1 MPTIRANGVE
11 TFYQFDGASRA
22 PTLMLSNSLGA
33 HLGMWDAQVPAFS
46 DRFRVLR
53 YDSRGHGR
61 SSVPPG
67 PYSID
72 DFGRDALALI
82 DGLGLDR
89 VSFCGLSKGGMVGMW
104 LASNAPARLESLVLS
119 NTSARIGA
127 PEIWN
132 SRIEKVRT
140 SGMDAI
146 ADGVL
151 ERWFTS
157 DFRARA
163 PEAVATARRML
174 VATPA
179 AGYVASCAALRD
191 MDQRK
196 TLASIR
202 VRTLVIA
209 GSLDLATPPSHGQ
222 AIAAAIPGARV
233 VELAAAHLSN
243 IEVPTEFNAAVLE
256 LLAA

>member
-1 MPTIRANGVE
+1 MPAIRANGVE

-22 PTLMLSNSLGA
+22 PTLMLAHSLGA

-61 SSVPPG
+61 SGVPPG

-104 LASNAPARLESLVLS
+104 LASNAPDRIESLVLA
-119 NTSARIGA
+119 NTSAFIGA

-132 SRIEKVRT
+132 RRIEMVRT
-140 SGMDAI
+140 SGMEAI

-157 DFRARA
+157 DLRARA
-163 PEAVATARRML
+163 PQAVATARGML

-202 VRTLVIA
+202 ARTLVIV
-209 GSLDLATPPSHGQ
+209 GSRDVATPPSHGQ
-222 AIAAAIPGARV
+222 AIAAGIPGARV
-233 VELAAAHLSN
+233 VELVAAHLSN

-256 LLAA
+256 FLAA

>member
-1 MPTIRANGVE
+1 
-11 TFYQFDGASRA
+11 
-22 PTLMLSNSLGA
+22 
-33 HLGMWDAQVPAFS
+33 VPAFS

-61 SSVPPG
+61 SGVPPG
-67 PYSID
+67 PYSIE

-89 VSFCGLSKGGMVGMW
+89 VHFCGLSKGGMVGMW
-104 LASNAPARLESLVLS
+104 LASNAPARLESLVLA
-119 NTSARIGA
+119 NTSAQIGA
-127 PEIWN
+127 PETWN
-132 SRIEKVRT
+132 RRIELVRT

-151 ERWFTS
+151 ERWFSS

-163 PEAVATARRML
+163 PEAVATTRRML
-174 VATPA
+174 VATPVP
-179 AGYVASCAALRD
+179 GYIASCAAVRD

-202 VRTLVIA
+202 ARTLVIV
-209 GSLDLATPPSHGQ
+209 GSLDAATPPSHGQ

-243 IEVPTEFNAAVLE
+243 IEVPLAFSEAVLE

>member
-11 TFYQFDGASRA
+11 TFYRFDGASRA

-61 SSVPPG
+61 SGVPPG

-119 NTSARIGA
+119 NTSAPIGA
-127 PEIWN
+127 PRISN
-132 SRIEKVRT
+132 SPPAKVRT
-140 SGMDAI
+140 S
-146 ADGVL
+146 
-151 ERWFTS
+151 
-157 DFRARA
+157 
-163 PEAVATARRML
+163 ATN
-174 VATPA
+174 
-179 AGYVASCAALRD
+179 ALPH
-191 MDQRK
+191 
-196 TLASIR
+196 R
-202 VRTLVIA
+202 V
-209 GSLDLATPPSHGQ
+209 
-222 AIAAAIPGARV
+222 
-233 VELAAAHLSN
+233 
-243 IEVPTEFNAAVLE
+243 
-256 LLAA
+256 